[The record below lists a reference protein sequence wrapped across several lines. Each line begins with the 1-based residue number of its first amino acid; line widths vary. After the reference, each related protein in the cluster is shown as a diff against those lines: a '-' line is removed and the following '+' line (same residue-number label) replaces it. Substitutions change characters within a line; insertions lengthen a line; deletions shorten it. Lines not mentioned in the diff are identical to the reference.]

1 MMTVV
6 GVLAVGGCDSPT
18 ESAGTIRLEAITPT
32 DLSGT
37 VATAVT
43 PTPTVRSVGNDGHP
57 VSGVSISF
65 IVAEGSGAASFATV
79 QTDNEGRATVGSWIL
94 GTTAGDHTMTARAA
108 GSAPVVFTARAVA
121 GTLAPTGL
129 QGRLAFVSDRDGN
142 AEIYAVDV
150 DGTGLQRL
158 TTNPG
163 VDETPVWSPDG
174 DRIAFTTLSLSES
187 SLWIM
192 TSDGSD
198 PARLAAGHYPSWS
211 PDGTL
216 IAFTMVKDGDPSIAT
231 VRLEDRAVWVLQQVP
246 GVDTHA
252 TFSPDGERMG
262 FVSDWAAYDLVYDV
276 YTMARD
282 GGDRV
287 QLTHGFG
294 PLPKLSHSLHPA
306 WSPDGSMIAFV
317 HGWIVPSS
325 PNLVATDMR
334 FHVAV
339 MRPDGTD
346 VRHLAWAGDI
356 PWVSLLDPGS
366 LAWSPD
372 GRGIAY
378 TFVDCDRVN
387 PSNGCSGTRS
397 VRYVSLDGAEAGTL
411 VDNARDPSWRH

>member
-1 MMTVV
+1 MTVV
-6 GVLAVGGCDSPT
+6 GVFAVGGCDSPT

-37 VATAVT
+37 VAAVVT
-43 PTPTVRSVGNDGHP
+43 PTPTVRATSDDGQP
-57 VSGVSISF
+57 VPGVSISF
-65 IVAEGSGAASFATV
+65 SVAEGSGAVSFAAV
-79 QTDNEGRATVGSWIL
+79 QTDDEGLATAGSWIL
-94 GTTAGDHTMTARAA
+94 GSTAGDHSMTARAT
-108 GSAPVVFTARAVA
+108 GSDPVIFTARAVA

-142 AEIYAVDV
+142 AEIYAVGV

-163 VDETPVWSPDG
+163 ADETPMWSPDG
-174 DRIAFTTLSLSES
+174 DRIAFTSVSLGDSG
-187 SLWIM
+187 LWIM
-192 TSDGSD
+192 TNDGSD
-198 PARLAAGHYPSWS
+198 PAPLTAGHYPSWS

-216 IAFTMVKDGDPSIAT
+216 IAFTMVADGDPSIAT
-231 VRLEDRAVWVLQQVP
+231 VRLEDGAVSVLQQVP
-246 GVDTHA
+246 GLDTHA
-252 TFSPDGERMG
+252 AFSPDGGRLA
-262 FVSDWAAYDLVYDV
+262 FVSDWAAYDFVYDI
-276 YTMARD
+276 YAMAAD

-287 QLTHGFG
+287 QLTNGFAMM
-294 PLPKLSHSLHPA
+294 PQLRHSLHPA

-317 HGWIVPSS
+317 HGWIIPSS
-325 PNLVATDMR
+325 PNLVVTDMR

-339 MRPDGTD
+339 MWADGTD
-346 VRHLAWAGDI
+346 VKHLAWAGDI
-356 PWVSLLDPGS
+356 PWASLLDPGS

-387 PSNGCSGTRS
+387 TSNGCSGTRS
-397 VRYVSLDGAEAGTL
+397 VRYVSLDGTEAGTL